1 MRPQRQGPVSR
12 GKAIKDNQGSF
23 QRGGDRFSSNKNSGP
38 RVNEQIRIPECR
50 LLGDDGTQYGVVSM
64 SEARR
69 ISDEHGLDLV
79 EVSPTAQPPVVKL
92 IDFGKYKYELQKKAQ
107 EAKKKQIVIQLKEI
121 QLKPNIDIGDLN
133 TKLNHCQKFIEQGD
147 KIKIVMQ
154 FRGREMSYR
163 DAGMEKFKTIMAQIV
178 EMGAVVEA
186 DPKMMGNRIIAI
198 LASTKKPI
206 AKKAEKEEGKVEKK
220 DAPAKKD

>member
-1 MRPQRQGPVSR
+1 
-12 GKAIKDNQGSF
+12 
-23 QRGGDRFSSNKNSGP
+23 
-38 RVNEQIRIPECR
+38 
-50 LLGDDGTQYGVVSM
+50 M

-69 ISDEHGLDLV
+69 ISDEAGLDLV

-121 QLKPNIDIGDLN
+121 QLRPNIEQGDLE
-133 TKLNHCQKFIEQGD
+133 TKLNHCRKFLDQGD
-147 KIKIVMQ
+147 KIKISMQ

-163 DAGMEKFKTIMAQIV
+163 DAGMEKFKAVISQIV
-178 EMGAVVEA
+178 EMGATVEA

-198 LASTKKPI
+198 LASTRKPPVKKTS
-206 AKKAEKEEGKVEKK
+206 EKEEETKPEAQK
-220 DAPAKKD
+220 DQKAKKT

>member
-1 MRPQRQGPVSR
+1 M
-12 GKAIKDNQGSF
+12 
-23 QRGGDRFSSNKNSGP
+23 
-38 RVNEQIRIPECR
+38 
-50 LLGDDGTQYGVVSM
+50 GDDGHAYGVVSM

-69 ISDEHGLDLV
+69 ISDEAGLDLV

-121 QLKPNIDIGDLN
+121 QLRPNIEQGDLD
-133 TKLNHCQKFIEQGD
+133 TKLNHCRKFLDQGD
-147 KIKIVMQ
+147 KVKISMQ

-163 DAGMEKFKTIMAQIV
+163 DAGMEKFRAVIAQIV
-178 EMGAVVEA
+178 EMGATVEA

-198 LASTKKPI
+198 LASTRKPPIKKVS
-206 AKKAEKEEGKVEKK
+206 EKEGE
-220 DAPAKKD
+220 APAASEKPKKS

>member
-1 MRPQRQGPVSR
+1 M
-12 GKAIKDNQGSF
+12 
-23 QRGGDRFSSNKNSGP
+23 
-38 RVNEQIRIPECR
+38 
-50 LLGDDGTQYGVVSM
+50 LGDDGHAYGVVSM

-69 ISDEHGLDLV
+69 ISDEAGLDLV

-121 QLKPNIDIGDLN
+121 QVRPNIEQGDLN
-133 TKLNHCQKFIEQGD
+133 TKLNHCKKFLDEGD
-147 KIKIVMQ
+147 KIKISMQ

-163 DAGMEKFKTIMAQIV
+163 EAGMVKFKAILAQITEFGATV
-178 EMGAVVEA
+178 ES

-198 LASTKKPI
+198 LASTRKPPVKKSSESETEP
-206 AKKAEKEEGKVEKK
+206 KKS
-220 DAPAKKD
+220 

>member
-1 MRPQRQGPVSR
+1 M
-12 GKAIKDNQGSF
+12 KDNQNPNPGAF
-23 QRGGDRFSSNKNSGP
+23 QRPSFNSNKNSGP

-50 LLGDDGTQYGVVSM
+50 LLGDDGHAYGVVSM

-69 ISDEHGLDLV
+69 ISDEAGLDLV

-107 EAKKKQIVIQLKEI
+107 EAKKKQVVIQLKEI

-163 DAGMEKFKTIMAQIV
+163 DAGMEKFKLIMAQIT
-178 EMGAVVEA
+178 EMGAIVEA

-198 LASTKKPI
+198 LASTKKPPV
-206 AKKAEKEEGKVEKK
+206 KKASSEDEKAPAAEK
-220 DAPAKKD
+220 AKKD

>member
-1 MRPQRQGPVSR
+1 MKENSNPPGQFNRSSQF
-12 GKAIKDNQGSF
+12 N
-23 QRGGDRFSSNKNSGP
+23 SSNKQSGP

-50 LLGDDGTQYGVVSM
+50 LLGDDGHAYGVLTM
-64 SEARR
+64 YEARK
-69 ISDEHGLDLV
+69 IADEAGLDLV

-121 QLKPNIDIGDLN
+121 QLRPNIEANDLQ
-133 TKLNHCQKFIEQGD
+133 TKLNHCAKFLDDGD
-147 KIKIVMQ
+147 KIKISMQ

-163 DAGMEKFKTIMAQIV
+163 DAGMVKFKEVIKQI
-178 EMGAVVEA
+178 EAMGAVVEA

-198 LASTKKPI
+198 LASTKKPVKGPAKKEDEPKVDHKSEI
-206 AKKAEKEEGKVEKK
+206 KEAKKA
-220 DAPAKKD
+220 